1 MPTKKPGAPAAPT
14 AGANTTKAKI
24 LGKGEKVAV
33 KKGPVNPPPLPIHDA
48 GKLVAAVKSKLK
60 PKK

>member
-1 MPTKKPGAPAAPT
+1 MPEAV
-14 AGANTTKAKI
+14 ANSAKAKI

-48 GKLVAAVKSKLK
+48 GKVVAAVKSKRTS
-60 PKK
+60 KK